1 MLAEVDEMVGDIV
14 SNIPV
19 HKRNNTVIIF
29 TSDHGELA
37 MEHRQYYKMSFYE
50 GSARVPLVISG
61 PNFQAGHKIDSPAT
75 LLDIYPTLLDAAQL
89 PYKAKLDGI
98 GLNQATPPPP
108 NRPII
113 SHYHGE
119 HMNSSAFMVYQEQMK
134 LIYYTGKWL

>member
-1 MLAEVDEMVGDIV
+1 
-14 SNIPV
+14 
-19 HKRNNTVIIF
+19 
-29 TSDHGELA
+29 

-61 PNFQAGHKIDSPAT
+61 PNFRKGAQVETPAT
-75 LLDIYPTLLDAAQL
+75 LLDIYPTLLDAAHL

-98 GLNQATPPPP
+98 GLNGPTPPPP

-119 HMNSSAFMVYQEQMK
+119 HMNSSSFMVYRENVK
-134 LIYYTGKWL
+134 LIHYTA